1 MSDHVTPCFV
11 IMPFSKTTEE
21 HTENYWTE
29 HFEHFLKPIIEE
41 SKKFKAFRSEPLR
54 EDILRQIIKELISC
68 PIVLADI
75 TDRNANVFWEL
86 GIRQSFKQRTITIAQ
101 KGTKIPFDISVKG
114 ILKYNTKDHLKYD
127 KFKKQL
133 QKALNDCVKN
143 PHRPDSVVL
152 ETISGRGSLY
162 EIIHREEIIRRLKA
176 LISENVNNQ
185 AMFSHIYSTIKKNR
199 KKKDAETFTYLCPT
213 SRFRYSALSLLVTNR
228 YLDVKE
234 SFYDLAEDLLECCI
248 TWNTQL
254 NDWANDNEE
263 TQKWFLKK
271 YIRKEM
277 DNALTKFGEKIEA
290 IKERL
295 ETTY

>member
-86 GIRQSFKQRTITIAQ
+86 GIRQSFKQGTITIAE

-162 EIIHREEIIRRLKA
+162 EIIHRDEVIRRLKA
-176 LISENVNNQ
+176 LLRENANNRV
-185 AMFSHIYSTIKKNR
+185 MFAVVYSTIKENR
-199 KKKDAETFTYLCPT
+199 KKKDPEDYDYLT
-213 SRFRYSALSLLVTNR
+213 SRFRFSALSLLITNR
-228 YLDVKE
+228 YLDAKE
-234 SFYDLAEDLLECCI
+234 SLYDLAESLLECCI
-248 TWNTQL
+248 TWNTNL
-254 NDWANDNEE
+254 NEWANENTATEA
-263 TQKWFLKK
+263 WFLKK
-271 YIRKEM
+271 SRKKEM
-277 DNALTKFGEKIEA
+277 KDALKKFEEEIGAVI
-290 IKERL
+290 ERL
-295 ETTY
+295 ETMY